1 MKKELTCILVDDEL
15 SSRETLKSYISKY
28 CDGVQVLEL
37 CKNIDEGLAAIQKH
51 KPDIVFLDI
60 EMPFGDG
67 FDLLDRAGEIN
78 FDVVFI
84 TAFSH
89 YAIKALNM
97 SATYYILK
105 PVDIDELTEAVK
117 KIREK
122 KNQKISTT
130 KILLE
135 NNKTTNPDQKQI
147 VLPHLSGFVVVK
159 IADVMRIEADNNYS
173 TVYLTDGTK
182 QVVSRTLKF
191 FEELLNESGFIRI
204 HQSHLINTK
213 FISEF
218 KKGKTAQ
225 VKLSDGVWLDI
236 SAQRKKEFL
245 DLFGGQV

>member
-1 MKKELTCILVDDEL
+1 
-15 SSRETLKSYISKY
+15 SKY

>member
-1 MKKELTCILVDDEL
+1 MKKALTSIIVDDEL
-15 SSRETLKSYISKY
+15 SSRETLNSYIVKY
-28 CDGVQVLEL
+28 CTDVQVLEL
-37 CKNIDEGLAAIQKH
+37 CKNIDEGLSAIQKH

-60 EMPFGDG
+60 EMPYGDG

-105 PVDIDELTEAVK
+105 PIDIDELVEAVQ
-117 KIREK
+117 KIRDK
-122 KNQKISTT
+122 QNHSTSST

-135 NNKTTNPDQKQI
+135 NNRTSKPEQQQI
-147 VLPHLSGFVVVK
+147 VLPHLSGFIVVK
-159 IADVMRIEADNNYS
+159 LADVMRIEADSNYS
-173 TVYLTDGTK
+173 TVYLSDGSK

-191 FEELLNESGFIRI
+191 FEDLLNESGFIRI

-236 SAQRKKEFL
+236 STQRKKEFL